1 MSWLRTASLVLV
13 LGSVLAVTS
22 RPAVAA
28 PDDDSE
34 SPAHVAYAAGATAFK
49 AKNYEE
55 AARQFEAA
63 DDLAPAAP
71 SLRLAIRSRAEA
83 GDGAQ
88 AASLAA
94 LAISLYSGDDKLGK
108 VARETIARFGPKLQ
122 EIDATCSVPCTLI
135 ANGQPIHGAPSMAWT
150 VYVDPGATSVG
161 ASFGEKKAAAQ
172 SVDATAGGSTSLK
185 FEPKKAHPVDDTPS
199 TSGTGG
205 ATSTDGTGNTD
216 TPPDGTDP
224 TKPKKHWGIHPAAF
238 GVALGVTAVLGATT
252 IWSGVDAINN
262 PGADTVK
269 KDCVGLGTSCPA
281 YQAGLAHQQRTN
293 ILIGVTAGTGA
304 VTIILAIVTNWH
316 GPAKKEDDNPPPPTS
331 SSAALRISEPRLW
344 LDVPD
349 ARSSRALLTVP
360 VGAQPHAVSPAGTP
374 GAELLPDGAIVGVSG
389 RFF

>member
-1 MSWLRTASLVLV
+1 MSWLRTAGVLLA
-13 LGSVLAVTS
+13 LGSVLAVPL

-28 PDDDSE
+28 PDDDNKSG
-34 SPAHVAYAAGATAFK
+34 ALGAYEAGATAFK

-63 DDLAPAAP
+63 DDLAPAAQ
-71 SLRLAIRSRAEA
+71 SLRLAIRSRVEA

-94 LAISLYSGDDKLGK
+94 LAASLYSGDDKLDK

-122 EIDATCSVPCTLI
+122 KIDATCSVPCALI

-150 VYVDPGATSVG
+150 VYVDPGATNVG
-161 ASFGEKKAAAQ
+161 ASFGEKKAPAQ

-185 FEPKKAHPVDDTPS
+185 FEPKKDHPKVDDTPS

-205 ATSTDGTGNTD
+205 ASSTDGAGNSD
-216 TPPDGTDP
+216 TPTDGTD
-224 TKPKKHWGIHPAAF
+224 TNKPKKHWGIHPAAF
-238 GVALGVTAVLGATT
+238 GVALGVTAGLGATT

-293 ILIGVTAGTGA
+293 ILIGVTAGTGV

-316 GPAKKEDDNPPPPTS
+316 GPAKKEDDDPPPPTS
-331 SSAALRISEPRLW
+331 SSAALRITEPRLW

-349 ARSSRALLTVP
+349 ARSSRALP
-360 VGAQPHAVSPAGTP
+360 PAGTP
-374 GAELLPDGAIVGVSG
+374 RGELPPGAIVGLSG